1 MPVLLLLWSVGLGET
16 VWAWWRK
23 TCKNRIQSSIKKNL
37 KDIHERLAWD
47 SLLGQILRGKMHHV
61 LSVYHLSYQPYFCW
75 LYVSSVLAY
84 LIFKFVLFSADYTMS
99 YFMRAYLWNLK
110 WVFLQLYTVGHQED
124 LWVVTLTTTSLS
136 VWRSSCVLYHNCH
149 AFIHY
154 LTVGHVLWR
163 KTEKEGNR

>member
-61 LSVYHLSYQPYFCW
+61 LSVYHLSYQPYFC
-75 LYVSSVLAY
+75 
-84 LIFKFVLFSADYTMS
+84 
-99 YFMRAYLWNLK
+99 
-110 WVFLQLYTVGHQED
+110 
-124 LWVVTLTTTSLS
+124 
-136 VWRSSCVLYHNCH
+136 
-149 AFIHY
+149 
-154 LTVGHVLWR
+154 
-163 KTEKEGNR
+163 